1 MSLNI
6 KHPDADKLARA
17 LANKTGESI
26 TQAVIIALKER
37 LLREEGRNLPTS
49 LTEELLKIAERCSH
63 LPDLDRRSPDEI
75 LGYDQHGIPGYPP
88 NAPPIVQQTSHRQ
101 SPDAKEN
108 DKNDLH
114 GNHHGTHRNHHGY

>member
-1 MSLNI
+1 MQMSLNI

-49 LTEELLKIAERCSH
+49 LTEELLKIAQRCSH

-75 LGYDQHGIPGYPP
+75 LGYDQHGIPDYPP
-88 NAPPIVQQTSHRQ
+88 NHPPIVGRKSPKQ
-101 SPDAKEN
+101 SSNAKQ
-108 DKNDLH
+108 KS
-114 GNHHGTHRNHHGY
+114 